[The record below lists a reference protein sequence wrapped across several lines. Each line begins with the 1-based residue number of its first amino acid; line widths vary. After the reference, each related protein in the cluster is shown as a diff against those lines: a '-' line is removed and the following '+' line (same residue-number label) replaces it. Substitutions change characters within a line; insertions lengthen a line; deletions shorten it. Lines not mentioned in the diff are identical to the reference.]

1 MVHFRFVRSERQR
14 NEELWL
20 RNERNDIAGI
30 MINSSLEMTSERF
43 VRRIVKNAC
52 SGVNWLMKRFLVP
65 SRVICFWASS
75 KRLLNV
81 IFDTFFISEWKR
93 LLTIKHSASDW
104 VARRSICAGGRQK
117 LVSTLI
123 NSRKRSFPYRLM
135 FISFHIKDY
144 QAPKLIFIHFFV
156 NFVFLTFS
164 WDIKS
169 IEEERDD
176 EDHLNKFNYDSRTGD

>member
-81 IFDTFFISEWKR
+81 IFDTFFYQRVEKATDNKTFGFGLSCAEIHLRRWKTETRFHTHQFKKTIISISLDVYFIPHKR
-93 LLTIKHSASDW
+93 LSS
-104 VARRSICAGGRQK
+104 SE
-117 LVSTLI
+117 I
-123 NSRKRSFPYRLM
+123 NFYT
-135 FISFHIKDY
+135 
-144 QAPKLIFIHFFV
+144 FFC
-156 NFVFLTFS
+156 
-164 WDIKS
+164 
-169 IEEERDD
+169 
-176 EDHLNKFNYDSRTGD
+176 